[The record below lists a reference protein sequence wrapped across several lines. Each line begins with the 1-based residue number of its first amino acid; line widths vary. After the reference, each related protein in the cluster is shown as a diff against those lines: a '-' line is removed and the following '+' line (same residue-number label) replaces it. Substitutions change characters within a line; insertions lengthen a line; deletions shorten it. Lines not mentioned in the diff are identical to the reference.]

1 MAYICVD
8 HSKFEGTAS
17 EIDKY
22 VSLMKN
28 KMKSAQGEVDALA
41 ASWQGSDFSQFEAQF
56 NKLDNSDSTHRKM
69 LKALES
75 YSNFLRYAE
84 AQYKE
89 AQSKAVN
96 RANLLPRY

>member
-8 HSKFEGTAS
+8 NNKFEGTAS

-28 KMKSAQGEVDALA
+28 KMKSAQSEIDALA
-41 ASWQGSDFSQFEAQF
+41 SSWQGSDFSQFKAQF
-56 NKLDNSDSTHRKM
+56 NKLDNADSIHRQM
-69 LKALES
+69 MKALES
-75 YSNFLRYAE
+75 YASFLRYAA
-84 AQYKE
+84 AQYKN

>member
-1 MAYICVD
+1 
-8 HSKFEGTAS
+8 
-17 EIDKY
+17 
-22 VSLMKN
+22 MKN

-41 ASWQGSDFSQFEAQF
+41 ASWQGSDNSQFEAQF